1 MEKLTIKSMLA
12 MLIAMSVLWSCQKDQ
27 LETASGPV
35 FSVKYTT
42 LTLDDNFDL
51 PNPAA
56 SEQFAVRLF
65 DLKEDGDGLTE
76 KELLT
81 LGNPAQ
87 NEDLLYALLFVEKY
101 DRDEILWSWLEPKED
116 ENDSRSNNAQWK
128 WTGGQPIA
136 SMYASG
142 FKKWPAWKVKNVF
155 QDPCGDVIQAGPV
168 YQACHKLCDGN
179 MPPPCMSDEL
189 KKEILEKIIA
199 DTPIDPYS
207 VASQLVGQA
216 GWPLLADVDI
226 PTSPITLMNYER
238 QVISGNIV
246 HYKFEIAVGSGQYD
260 KIGIHRVVKEMAPN
274 VPIVTDKQIF
284 FQHGSAKDFIGMFL
298 PGLYSSHTPDD
309 FGIAYFMAENDVDVW
324 SIDQAWTLV
333 PESVTDPVFMANWGI
348 EKNFTD
354 LRTGMAIARIA
365 RFLTSN
371 LLDKLNL
378 AGYSSGV
385 TTSYAGLDHETQLE
399 EVVRHAKGFVAIDM
413 ATKSNNDVFNNF
425 WNDYMIYYQS
435 LIDAGTYQDNIIFK
449 PVGNLAR
456 TDPNGDSP
464 VVPGFTNQQ
473 TALFFGGYP
482 PFAGTEFHYLAG
494 IFTGDMVIGL
504 RYVTLDQWYDFL
516 ESAVAYEPLKLSV
529 DQGVI
534 VSGIG
539 NSDFDDHF
547 DKIRIPI
554 YNVSPGGSFGKL
566 SEAVFPHLGSNEI
579 TSYIPS
585 LFPQSQAKIDFAHI
599 DIFLANN
606 AETVVWKP
614 MLDWIKAH

>member
-116 ENDSRSNNAQWK
+116 ENDFRSNNAQWK

-226 PTSPITLMNYER
+226 PTSPVTLMNYER

-246 HYKFEIAVGSGQYD
+246 HYKFQVAVGSGQYD

-274 VPIVTDKQIF
+274 VPVVTDKAVF
-284 FQHGSAKDFIGMFL
+284 FQHGDAKDFVGMTL
-298 PGLYSSHTPDD
+298 PGLYSPNTDDD
-309 FGIAYFMAENDVDVW
+309 FGIAFYMAENNLDFW
-324 SIDQAWTLV
+324 GIDQAWTLV
-333 PESVTDPVFMANWGI
+333 PATTTDFNFMKDWGL
-348 EKNFTD
+348 EKNFKD
-354 LRTGMAIARIA
+354 LRTAMAIARVA

-371 LLDKLNL
+371 NLEKMDL

-385 TTSYAGLDHETQLE
+385 NTGFALLNHETQLE
-399 EVVRHAKGFVAIDM
+399 QALQHADGYMPIDL
-413 ATKSNNDVFNNF
+413 AVKTNNDNYKNFRINNLQ
-425 WNDYMIYYQS
+425 NYQNQ
-435 LIDAGTYQDNIIFK
+435 LANGMFHQYIPFK
-449 PVGNLAR
+449 LVGQLAK
-456 TDPNGDSP
+456 TDPSGNSP
-464 VVPGFTNQQ
+464 VIPAFTNEQ
-473 TALFFGGYP
+473 TALFFA
-482 PFAGTEFHYLAG
+482 AGRIWGVVPFHYMAG
-494 IFTGDMVIGL
+494 VFQNNFPVAL
-504 RYVTLDQWYDFL
+504 QFVNNDQWFDFA
-516 ESAVAYEPLKLSV
+516 ESAVVYEPTKFFYDCHVLNTDYYDST
-529 DQGVI
+529 
-534 VSGIG
+534 
-539 NSDFDDHF
+539 FDDF
-547 DKIRIPI
+547 YAQIKIPI
-554 YNVSPGGSFGKL
+554 LNVSPAGGFGAL
-566 SEAVFPHLGSNEI
+566 TQYAFTFIGSSDVEHH
-579 TSYIPS
+579 IPA
-585 LFPQSQAKIDFAHI
+585 LYPPAQVALDFGHI

-606 AETVVWKP
+606 AETVIWKP